1 MRCFIYFSYCG
12 TRYHGWQYQPN
23 ALSVQET
30 LEGALRLLLR
40 EPVSTVA
47 AGRTDTGVH
56 ARLMVAHC
64 DLPDNFP
71 VADEALTAAL
81 SSLVF
86 RLNGLLP
93 KDIAV
98 QKIVPVAADA
108 HARFDALSR
117 TYEYHITT
125 GKDPFRDGLV
135 TRLYHTPDFNLMNR
149 AATMLLAET
158 DFASFCKAHSDN
170 KTTICHLK
178 RAFWEQQA
186 DDYWVFTIEADRFL
200 RNMVRALVGTL
211 MEVGRGRMTLQQFA
225 DIVQRHNRSAA
236 GESMPAE
243 GLYLTDIT
251 YPTHIFL

>member
-1 MRCFIYFSYCG
+1 MRVFIYFSYCG

-40 EPVSTVA
+40 RDDLSVTG

-56 ARLMVAHC
+56 ARLMVAHS
-64 DLPDNFP
+64 DLPDLSGSP
-71 VADEALTAAL
+71 LSTL
-81 SSLVF
+81 SSLAF
-86 RLNGLLP
+86 RLNGILP
-93 KDIAV
+93 ADIAV
-98 QKIVPVAADA
+98 HKIAAVRPDA

-125 GKDPFRDGLV
+125 SKNPFLQGLA
-135 TRLYHTPDFNLMNR
+135 TRLYHVPDTALMNE
-149 AATMLLAET
+149 AAQLLLKET

-178 RAFWEQQA
+178 RAFWEQRN
-186 DDYWVFTIEADRFL
+186 DDYYVFTIEADRFL
-200 RNMVRALVGTL
+200 RNMVRAVVGTL
-211 MEVGRGRMTLQQFA
+211 MEVGRGRMSLTEFA
-225 DIVQRHNRSAA
+225 DTVHRHNRSAA

-251 YPTHIFL
+251 YPDEIFMC